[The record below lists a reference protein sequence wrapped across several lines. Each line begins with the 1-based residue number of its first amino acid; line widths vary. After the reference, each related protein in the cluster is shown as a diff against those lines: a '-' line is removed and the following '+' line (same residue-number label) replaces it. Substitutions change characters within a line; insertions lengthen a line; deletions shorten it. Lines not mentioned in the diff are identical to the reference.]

1 MEIIAWGVVVL
12 VGALV
17 AFGLTMSVR
26 DLVARR

>member
-1 MEIIAWGVVVL
+1 MEMIAWGVVVL

-26 DLVARR
+26 DLAARR